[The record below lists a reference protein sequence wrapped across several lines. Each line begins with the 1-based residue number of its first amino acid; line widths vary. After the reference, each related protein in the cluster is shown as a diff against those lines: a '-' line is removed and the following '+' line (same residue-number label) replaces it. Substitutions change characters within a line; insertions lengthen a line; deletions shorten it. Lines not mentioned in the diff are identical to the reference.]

1 MLQERIGFGFRPA
14 DAVSAL
20 EKIVRAEDAGFSTV
34 WTVMPA
40 LNRDTPTMLAA
51 AAMRTSTIRLGT
63 AIVPAFTRH
72 PLALV
77 TQVDAL
83 EELAPGRIRLGV
95 GTSHQRTMIASY
107 GFEFQHPLAQLR
119 EYIEVLRPALHEGE
133 VHYSGEYYTANAK
146 FTIAPKTPILMS
158 ALREHAFAMAGE
170 VSDGAISWITPPQ
183 YLATTARAALESGA
197 TLAGRSAPPI
207 IAHTF
212 ISAST
217 DLDRVRNA
225 VRANLALYVTAPFY
239 QRMFAAAEFP
249 LGPDNE
255 PSVEL
260 LDAITISGDRSAIAE
275 QIHARLE
282 SGLHELLL
290 DVVPDDDQT
299 AAERAVFDVIQSI

>member
-1 MLQERIGFGFRPA
+1 
-14 DAVSAL
+14 VSAL

-40 LNRDTPTMLAA
+40 LNRDTPTMFAA
-51 AAMRTSTIRLGT
+51 AAMRTSAIRMGT

-77 TQVDAL
+77 TQVNAL

-95 GTSHQRTMIASY
+95 GTSHQRTMVAAY
-107 GFEFQHPLAQLR
+107 HFEFLRPLAQLR
-119 EYIEVLRPALHEGE
+119 EYIQVLRPALHEGD
-133 VHYSGEYYTANAK
+133 VHFSGEYYSADAK

-158 ALREHAFAMAGE
+158 ALREHAFALAGE

-183 YLATTARAALESGA
+183 YLATAAKEALESGA
-197 TLAGRSAPPI
+197 TSAGRPAPPI

-212 ISAST
+212 ISART
-217 DLDRVRNA
+217 DRDQVRRA
-225 VRANLALYVTAPFY
+225 VHANLALYVTAPFY
-239 QRMFAAAEFP
+239 QRMFAASGFP

-260 LDAITISGDRSAIAE
+260 LDAITISGDKSQIAE

-282 SGLHELLL
+282 SGLDELLL
-290 DVVPDDDQT
+290 DVVPGDDQT
-299 AAERAVFDVIQSI
+299 AEDRAVFDIIQSL